1 MKCDSEDCCADVD
14 SIINGDKLSDLE
26 INFAQKL
33 LKQQFPAL
41 NGLQCTLFQSKPQ
54 ICKPL
59 QLQVIHCRT
68 RDHWIVASNRM
79 CKDGELNVYDSVYFS
94 LDEETSEVTARL
106 FHGDV
111 AKVVEMQKQDGGKDC
126 GLFAIAISTAIAY
139 GVDPISLHFNQ
150 AAMRNHL
157 VHCFKDQVM
166 TLFPVS

>member
-1 MKCDSEDCCADVD
+1 M
-14 SIINGDKLSDLE
+14 
-26 INFAQKL
+26 F
-33 LKQQFPAL
+33 
-41 NGLQCTLFQSKPQ
+41 T
-54 ICKPL
+54 
-59 QLQVIHCRT
+59 T
-68 RDHWIVASNRM
+68 
-79 CKDGELNVYDSVYFS
+79 VYFS

-157 VHCFKDQVM
+157 CISSSSPNRKGRPLFFSGSCFTETSSLPSLRFFLISNVYAFLHVR
-166 TLFPVS
+166 TLLSLTA